1 MRAWGVCRP
10 WRGCCWSWG
19 PLFPG
24 AGGVVALED
33 MYPFGPEQG
42 DTRTSAQDDGGSGLV
57 EISLGFPFFG
67 DKHNGLYVNNNGLV
81 SFLREVSQFTPVAFP
96 IAGDRRVVAPFW
108 ADVDNR
114 RAGEVFYRE
123 SLDQGTLQR
132 ATADV
137 RTYYS
142 EFPGFSATWVLV
154 STWHRVTFFG
164 GSAVTPVNTFQVVL
178 ITDGDLSFTIFQYN
192 NITWTTGMH
201 ASSGGDAAGLGGI
214 AAQAGFN
221 AGDGKRYFNIPGS
234 RTPDVAGLEGTTNV
248 GHPGRWVFRIDDAE
262 VEVGG
267 CNDSASVCQ
276 HLRPCVNGGR
286 CIDDCI
292 TGNPSFTCS
301 CLAGFTGRTARSTW
315 TSAPPGPA
323 RTGAPA
329 WTASTGSPAPA
340 PRGSAA
346 CSVRQTWTNAG
357 THRAVTGVCASRA
370 PAPSAAR
377 ARQASQARCVR
388 QVSRGHRGR
397 AGVTEVTPGSQR
409 LDECASQPCL
419 NGGECLDRVAAF
431 ACVCPPLFTGDRCET
446 EILAVQVNSTQG

>member
-1 MRAWGVCRP
+1 M
-10 WRGCCWSWG
+10 
-19 PLFPG
+19 
-24 AGGVVALED
+24 
-33 MYPFGPEQG
+33 
-42 DTRTSAQDDGGSGLV
+42 
-57 EISLGFPFFG
+57 
-67 DKHNGLYVNNNGLV
+67 KVNNNGLV

-123 SLDQGTLQR
+123 SLDQGTLRR

-234 RTPDVAGLEGTTNV
+234 RTPDVAGVEGTTNV

-276 HLRPCVNGGR
+276 HLRPCLNGGR

-301 CLAGFTGRTARSTW
+301 CLAGFTGRHCQIDVDECSSGPCHNGGTCRDRVNGVSCAC
-315 TSAPPGPA
+315 PPGFSGPLCETDVDECGDTPC
-323 RTGAPA
+323 RNG
-329 WTASTGSPAPA
+329 
-340 PRGSAA
+340 
-346 CSVRQTWTNAG
+346 
-357 THRAVTGVCASRA
+357 GVCI
-370 PAPSAAR
+370 
-377 ARQASQARCVR
+377 Q
-388 QVSRGHRGR
+388 G
-397 AGVTEVTPGSQR
+397 AGSFSCTCTPGFTGT
-409 LDECASQPCL
+409 LCETDVDECASQPCL
-419 NGGECLDRVAAF
+419 NGGECLDRAAAF
-431 ACVCPPLFTGDRCET
+431 ACVCAPLFTGDRCET
-446 EILAVQVNSTQG
+446 ETLAVQVNSTQADNQTEACAGEDCGKRQTCDQTSEGAVNCTCSPGFYGDSCEASFHRSAVSLLVHNPGNHVTHCHCSGAPGGGTAFRPSADAFITIQTR